1 MIKIKQAVIVE
12 GKYDKIKLS
21 TVLDTVI
28 IQTDGFG
35 IFKDKE
41 KQKLI
46 KRLAQTRGI
55 VILTDSDS
63 AGFKIRSFIGGSV
76 PKDSVIHA
84 YIPDVFG
91 KERRKDAP
99 SKEGKLGVEGID
111 TEILLEALNRAGVT
125 CESTQ
130 EKSRAVTVADLY
142 EAGLCHFQCMKEL
155 HPAKTVAHAHGHH
168 HRSAVFS
175 AAPTVVCCRAGH
187 SLLLLL
193 RCKYRKFFRKSS
205 FSAGIL
211 FCVKKWAFLS
221 YK

>member
-41 KQKLI
+41 KQRLI

-76 PKDSVIHA
+76 PKNSVIHA

-91 KERRKDAP
+91 KSAERTRPRRRANWESRVLIRKLC
-99 SKEGKLGVEGID
+99 SKRSAEP
-111 TEILLEALNRAGVT
+111 
-125 CESTQ
+125 ES
-130 EKSRAVTVADLY
+130 
-142 EAGLCHFQCMKEL
+142 
-155 HPAKTVAHAHGHH
+155 PAKNSGKEP
-168 HRSAVFS
+168 HRH
-175 AAPTVVCCRAGH
+175 RGG
-187 SLLLLL
+187 SL
-193 RCKYRKFFRKSS
+193 RSGAQRKSGLGGSAQKISAQLVASRTS
-205 FSAGIL
+205 FDGCSRRYDKYFHDIR
-211 FCVKKWAFLS
+211 
-221 YK
+221 

>member
-35 IFKDKE
+35 IFKDKD
-41 KQKLI
+41 KQRLI

-99 SKEGKLGVEGID
+99 SKEGKLGVEGIN
-111 TEILLEALNRAGVT
+111 TETLLEALSRAGVT
-125 CESTQ
+125 CE
-130 EKSRAVTVADLY
+130 KLR
-142 EAGLCHFQCMKEL
+142 K
-155 HPAKTVAHAHGHH
+155 
-168 HRSAVFS
+168 R
-175 AAPTVVCCRAGH
+175 AAPSPWRISTKRGSAEKRTRRLCAKISAQLVASRTSFDGCSR
-187 SLLLLL
+187 
-193 RCKYRKFFRKSS
+193 RYDKYFHDIR
-205 FSAGIL
+205 
-211 FCVKKWAFLS
+211 
-221 YK
+221 

>member
-99 SKEGKLGVEGID
+99 SKEGID

-142 EAGLCHFQCMKEL
+142 EAGLSGK
-155 HPAKTVAHAHGHH
+155 AD
-168 HRSAVFS
+168 S
-175 AAPTVVCCRAGH
+175 AALRKKFLR
-187 SLLLLL
+187 SLSLPERLSTSALVDMINIFMT
-193 RCKYRKFFRKSS
+193 YDEFQESIRKFS
-205 FSAGIL
+205 
-211 FCVKKWAFLS
+211 LS
-221 YK
+221 GDDNQ

>member
-125 CESTQ
+125 CESTAALRKKFLRSLSLPERLSTSALVDMINIFMTYDEFQ
-130 EKSRAVTVADLY
+130 ESI
-142 EAGLCHFQCMKEL
+142 
-155 HPAKTVAHAHGHH
+155 
-168 HRSAVFS
+168 
-175 AAPTVVCCRAGH
+175 
-187 SLLLLL
+187 
-193 RCKYRKFFRKSS
+193 RKFS
-205 FSAGIL
+205 
-211 FCVKKWAFLS
+211 LS
-221 YK
+221 GDDNQ

>member
-142 EAGLCHFQCMKEL
+142 EAGLSGK
-155 HPAKTVAHAHGHH
+155 AD
-168 HRSAVFS
+168 S
-175 AAPTVVCCRAGH
+175 AALRKKFLR
-187 SLLLLL
+187 SLSLPERLSTSALVDMINIFMT
-193 RCKYRKFFRKSS
+193 YDEFQESIRKFSL
-205 FSAGIL
+205 SAGDNQ
-211 FCVKKWAFLS
+211 
-221 YK
+221 